1 MEKVKIG
8 ETPIEEVVKE
18 ELVVEETDENREMV
32 STEEV
37 TQESPDEEPG
47 LEAEKKSVHSDLSES
62 TRRKAI
68 AGLKNVSSSTA
79 DITSEVTG
87 VSAAI
92 VGGLDPNKARLI
104 AREPDGNTNSI
115 DTSDSILKLKGST
128 SKGHSIDRVL
138 AERLD
143 QLSASSIMNTPSGT
157 YKRIVECRKN
167 YFMGQRL
174 PILNQSNALFVDDVN
189 NGSYRGSDI
198 DDTTRYEITRD
209 GQKVT
214 ESAEIKAIVDIINPK
229 GVETLYR
236 EQRTHLDIDR
246 ETDILARR
254 DGYSFVRLISNKDA
268 VKEMYI
274 KYILKTKK
282 QQRNETTKKAKITT
296 ESVHCLKN
304 PSDIKYLLKNYQ
316 ISLESVNTG
325 EFILERVMT
334 NEQIEDAKKNI
345 KLLNETRSSMETEEG
360 KIDIS
365 KYEANEYQIKETF
378 EEFAYRYLTGGCEHV
393 YSVPYTKKLSDKK
406 GIGDDIAW
414 EFPYGENFSFSYNAI
429 GVEDGMAIYNEL
441 FVDNR
446 IQTSR
451 YISTESVDDS
461 INRLEER
468 IPEELLSALEECSF
482 EDIYS
487 LSGRTI
493 GANSSVISCE
503 SLMDAAVATSVGR
516 SPLEE
521 LFVRTMRSEM
531 IGWDNKNYG
540 IEAIADIDLFE
551 NIVKNQMVPALE
563 DGVRVD
569 AFQPVGAPQQDFD
582 TKNSDDN
589 LEKSISEKN
598 ALYSKLERMFG
609 HIKGETVEVL
619 DNTRVVPLMAVNRLL
634 GVFYTLYSHY
644 DIQHLIAVRSVVMN
658 PMAYSQNMDMLDL
671 DKEEHEET
679 LGRLLF
685 ADTIKPL
692 IERHMDTK
700 FLKDNADIIYILK
713 KLMEENEISH
723 QKMYHDITRFNMYN
737 MSKIIFIPASSLIF
751 KRNGQSGLG
760 VSTFTQAATPA
771 NARILCDEAFLS
783 HYLFDAK
790 GISIVTAPKGTAG
803 NGNEY
808 GTGTVAQE
816 LKNLMVNRSDMLDM
830 GAYDFQLTHK
840 IVVLLKEEGSNATV
854 DVQSLQFPDF
864 EIDFQ
869 LMDRWDQTATGQIGY
884 SSALFTSSNDGS
896 NTELARKLYE
906 LDNTK
911 TLEILAAQQNKL
923 KASSQL
929 ATGLLRMRGGS
940 KYDNYMITWRPPD
953 VDRGNR
959 IIGTEK
965 IQEITAYVE
974 GVFNLAAGIYEGDT
988 DFEASKKY
996 VKLGILDGVKV
1007 ADKNIA
1013 DLKGIVEKAIK
1024 QAKVNVAAN
1033 VKERDSETGEIT
1045 EKFEDA
1051 TPIEE

>member
-8 ETPIEEVVKE
+8 Q
-18 ELVVEETDENREMV
+18 
-32 STEEV
+32 TEEAENK
-37 TQESPDEEPG
+37 TQESQEPG
-47 LEAEKKSVHSDLSES
+47 IEATDKKQVHSDISAS

-68 AGLKNVSSSTA
+68 DGLKNVSLSTSE
-79 DITSEVTG
+79 IMSEVTG

-92 VGGLDPNKARLI
+92 NTGLDPNKAKLI
-104 AREPDGNTNSI
+104 AREPGNKNDNI
-115 DTSDSILKLKGST
+115 DRSDSILKLKGTT

-138 AERLD
+138 SERLD

-198 DDTTRYEITRD
+198 DDTTRYEITKD
-209 GQKVT
+209 GSVIK
-214 ESAEIKAIVDIINPK
+214 EAAEIKAIVDIINPK
-229 GVETLYR
+229 GIQTLYR

-246 ETDILARR
+246 ETDIIARR

-282 QQRNETTKKAKITT
+282 QQRNETVKKAKITT

-304 PSDIKYLLKNYQ
+304 PSDIKYLVKNFN
-316 ISLESVNTG
+316 IALEDVTG
-325 EFILERVMT
+325 EFILERVMSKE
-334 NEQIEDAKKNI
+334 NIETVKKSI
-345 KLLNETRSSMETEEG
+345 KLLNEDRSSMESIDG
-360 KIDIS
+360 KRDIS
-365 KYEANEYQIKETF
+365 KYEATEYQTKETF
-378 EEFAYRYLTGGCEHV
+378 EEFAYRYLSGGCEHI

-414 EFPYGENFSFSYNAI
+414 EFPYGENFSFSYNTL
-429 GVEDGMAIYNEL
+429 GVEEGMGLYNEL

-446 IQTSR
+446 VNTTK
-451 YISTESVDDS
+451 YISMESLEDS

-468 IPEELLSALEECSF
+468 IPEELLSALEDYSF

-487 LSGRTI
+487 LSSRTI
-493 GANSSVISCE
+493 GANSNIISCE
-503 SLMDAAVATSVGR
+503 SMMEGAVSTSSGR
-516 SPLEE
+516 TPLEE
-521 LFVRTMRSEM
+521 LFIRTMRSEM
-531 IGWDNKNYG
+531 VGWDNKNYG
-540 IEAIADIDLFE
+540 VEAIANNELFE
-551 NIVKNQMVPALE
+551 NIVKHQMIPALE
-563 DGVRVD
+563 DGIRVD
-569 AFQPVGAPQQDFD
+569 AFQPVAGAPMQDFD

-598 ALYSKLERMFG
+598 AIYSKLERMFG

-619 DNTRVVPLMAVNRLL
+619 DNTRVVPLMAANRLL

-700 FLKDNADIIYILK
+700 FLKDNADIVYILK

-911 TLEILAAQQNKL
+911 TLEILAAQQNKI
-923 KASSQL
+923 KSSSQL

-940 KYDNYMITWRPPD
+940 KYDNYIVSWRPPD

-965 IQEITAYVE
+965 IQEITAYIE

-996 VKLGILDGVKV
+996 VKLGILDGIKV

-1013 DLKGIVEKAIK
+1013 DLTGIVERAIK

-1033 VKERDSETGEIT
+1033 VKERDPETGEIT
-1045 EKFEDA
+1045 DTFEET
-1051 TPIEE
+1051 TPLEG